1 MTIII
6 GWWAIPA
13 IITVFSFG
21 WVFATAANDTSL
33 GGAIASGIMLLIA
46 CIVSLTAWLIWAV
59 LT

>member
-21 WVFATAANDTSL
+21 WVFATGANDTSL
-33 GGAIASGIMLLIA
+33 GGAIASSIMLLIA
-46 CIVSLTAWLIWAV
+46 CIISLIAWLIWAV